1 VADQDTG
8 QRQGREPVGTVA
20 EETARLLEALGG
32 WAEGVRGQEEEPSSY
47 AASATPGG
55 DRDGATGAAPGD
67 ERDGAAGTDEQQ
79 AQGGRQAGDRPT
91 ARCEHCGVSSRA
103 GEALACQLCPVCQG
117 IALLRSVR
125 PETVERL
132 ADLAAALSGA
142 LRDIA
147 ADRFGQPPPP
157 PPPAP
162 PRGQRVQDIAVDDE
176 DEPGTAPTTDHP
188 RRTQESSAP

>member
-1 VADQDTG
+1 MADQGTG
-8 QRQGREPVGTVA
+8 QRQGREPVGSVA

-32 WAEGVRGQEEEPSSY
+32 WAEGLGVPAGEAP
-47 AASATPGG
+47 AADHDAG
-55 DRDGATGAAPGD
+55 DRDTADHDDEAAADPGADRDQRAHRADGHASGA
-67 ERDGAAGTDEQQ
+67 
-79 AQGGRQAGDRPT
+79 RPT
-91 ARCEHCGVSSRA
+91 TRCEHCGVSSRA

-117 IALLRSVR
+117 ISLLRSVR

-147 ADRFGQPPPP
+147 ADRFGQQPPP

-176 DEPGTAPTTDHP
+176 DEPGTAPTTDRP
-188 RRTQESSAP
+188 RRTQESTAP

>member
-47 AASATPGG
+47 AASATPG
-55 DRDGATGAAPGD
+55 DA
-67 ERDGAAGTDEQQ
+67 RDGAAGTDEQQ

-117 IALLRSVR
+117 ISLLRSVR

-157 PPPAP
+157 PPP

-176 DEPGTAPTTDHP
+176 DEPGTAPTTDRP
-188 RRTQESSAP
+188 RRTQESTAP

>member
-1 VADQDTG
+1 VAEHGQE

-20 EETARLLEALGG
+20 EETARLVEALGG
-32 WAEGVRGQEEEPSSY
+32 WAEGLRGPAGDHPGTDRPDEP
-47 AASATPGG
+47 A
-55 DRDGATGAAPGD
+55 AAPEAD
-67 ERDGAAGTDEQQ
+67 RPGAPGAGT
-79 AQGGRQAGDRPT
+79 RQT
-91 ARCEHCGVSSRA
+91 TRCEHCGVASRA

-117 IALLRSVR
+117 IALLRSVQ

-147 ADRFGQPPPP
+147 ADRFGQPFPPP
-157 PPPAP
+157 PAAP

-176 DEPGTAPTTDHP
+176 DEPGTDDDEPGADEDEHGTAPTDRP
-188 RRTQESSAP
+188 RRT